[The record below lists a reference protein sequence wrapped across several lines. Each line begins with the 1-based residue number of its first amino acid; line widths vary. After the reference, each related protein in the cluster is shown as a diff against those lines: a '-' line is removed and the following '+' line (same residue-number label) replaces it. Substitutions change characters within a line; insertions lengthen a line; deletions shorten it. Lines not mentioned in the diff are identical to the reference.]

1 VRELFLLQTGVQ
13 MNTFLIHRLRNAA
26 IAADQRKDFAM
37 AELLTEAINELEKV
51 APDLDQQF
59 RDMGLL

>member
-1 VRELFLLQTGVQ
+1 
-13 MNTFLIHRLRNAA
+13 MSTFLIHRLRNAA
-26 IAADQRKDFAM
+26 IAADQRKDFNM

>member
-1 VRELFLLQTGVQ
+1 

-51 APDLDQQF
+51 APNLDQQF

>member
-1 VRELFLLQTGVQ
+1 
-13 MNTFLIHRLRNAA
+13 MNIFLIHRLRNAA

-37 AELLTEAINELEKV
+37 AGLLTEAITELEGAK
-51 APDLDQQF
+51 PEPLFDLAKQF